1 MQRSI
6 VWKVAVP
13 CLALLLLSGG
23 CAQNPKN
30 PDPFE
35 KCNRFFYKVN
45 DGLDKILLKPASD
58 VYTKVV
64 PKPIRHGLGN
74 FFDNLGYGNVILND
88 LLQGHIKNSVAGVG
102 RMAVNSTVGVAGVFD
117 VATKWNLPGHSNDFG
132 ITLGKWGAGPGP
144 YLVLPLYGPSTFRDV
159 PRIPVG
165 MYTNVLHW
173 VDLPDSVSI
182 PMDVL
187 NLAEDRSRADAA
199 IKFRDEAAIDPY
211 IFMREAYL
219 QFRRIKIYGAD
230 RVPPTVEPGFYDDD
244 EMPTTRPTTRPTT
257 VPVPDLSRIP
267 FVR

>member
-1 MQRSI
+1 MQMRI

-13 CLALLLLSGG
+13 ALALLLLGGG
-23 CAQNPKN
+23 CAQHPKN

-45 DGLDKILLKPASD
+45 DGLDKVLLKPASD
-58 VYTKVV
+58 VYTKVIPRPV
-64 PKPIRHGLGN
+64 RHGLGN

-88 LLQGHIKNSVAGVG
+88 FLQGHIKDGFGSAG

-117 VATKWNLPGHSNDFG
+117 VATKWKLPAHSNDFG

-165 MYTNVLHW
+165 MYTNVLHY
-173 VDLPDSVSI
+173 VNLPDTVSI

-187 NLAEDRSRADAA
+187 NVAEDRSRAEGA

-219 QFRRIKIYGAD
+219 QFRRIKIYGAG
-230 RVPPTVEPGFYDDD
+230 RTPPTMGPGVYD
-244 EMPTTRPTTRPTT
+244 EEEGPTKKATTRPTTEPGAE
-257 VPVPDLSRIP
+257 LSGFP
-267 FVR
+267 

>member
-1 MQRSI
+1 MQRRI
-6 VWKVAVP
+6 VWKVAMPLVVFV
-13 CLALLLLSGG
+13 LLGGG

-30 PDPFE
+30 PDPFV
-35 KCNRFFYKVN
+35 KCNQFFYKVN
-45 DGLDKILLKPASD
+45 DGLDKVLLKPASN

-64 PKPIRHGLGN
+64 PRPVRHGLGN

-88 LLQGHIKNSVAGVG
+88 FLQGHIKDGFGSVG

-117 VATKWNLPGHSNDFG
+117 VATKWKLPAHSNDFG

-165 MYTNVLHW
+165 MYTNVLHY
-173 VDLPDSVSI
+173 VNLPDAVSI
-182 PMDVL
+182 PLDVL

-219 QFRRIKIYGAD
+219 QYRRIKIYGPERAK
-230 RVPPTVEPGFYDDD
+230 PTMEPNFYD
-244 EMPTTRPTTRPTT
+244 EEEGPTSRPTTRPTTRPFNEFER
-257 VPVPDLSRIP
+257 VP
-267 FVR
+267 FVK

>member
-1 MQRSI
+1 MQSSI
-6 VWKVAVP
+6 GWRVGAT
-13 CLALLLLSGG
+13 LLLPVAFLLISGG

-30 PDPFE
+30 PDPLQGM
-35 KCNRFFYKVN
+35 NRFFYKVN
-45 DGLDKILLKPASD
+45 DGLDKFLLKPAMD

-64 PKPIRHGLGN
+64 PKPVRHGLGN

-88 LLQGHIKNSVAGVG
+88 MLQGHVKDSFAGMG
-102 RMAVNSTVGVAGVFD
+102 RIAVNTTVGVAGVFD
-117 VATKWNLPGHSNDFG
+117 VATKWNLPAHSNDFG

-165 MYTNVLHW
+165 MYTNVLHY
-173 VDLPDSVSI
+173 VHLPDAISI

-187 NLAEDRSRADAA
+187 NVAEDRSRANAA

-219 QFRRIKIYGAD
+219 QFRRIKIYGEAH
-230 RVPPTVEPGFYDDD
+230 VPPAVEPGFYDED
-244 EMPTTRPTTRPTT
+244 EGPATRPSRPSTRSTIQK
-257 VPVPDLSRIP
+257 SGS
-267 FVR
+267 